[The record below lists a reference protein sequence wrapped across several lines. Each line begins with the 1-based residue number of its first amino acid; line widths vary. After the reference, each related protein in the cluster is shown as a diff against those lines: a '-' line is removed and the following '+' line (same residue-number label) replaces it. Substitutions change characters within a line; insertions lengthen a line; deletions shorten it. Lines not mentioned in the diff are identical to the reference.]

1 MMVGTIGIAASTA
14 GKDIMKDK
22 EKENTP
28 ENIFNQPMLLRNWAV
43 NLIGVLGNP
52 TLQQVPNVEK
62 VDELITQFV
71 HDYNTQWEEVHQKNE
86 EE

>member
-1 MMVGTIGIAASTA
+1 MMVGIIGIAVNTA
-14 GKDIMKDK
+14 GKVIMAKKK
-22 EKENTP
+22 EE

-52 TLQQVPNVEK
+52 ALQQIPNIDK

-71 HDYNTQWEEVHQKNE
+71 SDYNTQWEEVQKE

>member
-1 MMVGTIGIAASTA
+1 MA
-14 GKDIMKDK
+14 KKK
-22 EKENTP
+22 EE
-28 ENIFNQPMLLRNWAV
+28 ENIFNQPKLLRNWAV

-52 TLQQVPNVEK
+52 ALQQIPNIDK

-71 HDYNTQWEEVHQKNE
+71 SDYNSQWEEVQKE

>member
-1 MMVGTIGIAASTA
+1 MTVGIIGIAVNTV
-14 GKDIMKDK
+14 GKVIMAKKK
-22 EKENTP
+22 EE

-52 TLQQVPNVEK
+52 ALQQIPNIDK

-71 HDYNTQWEEVHQKNE
+71 SDYNTQWEEVQKE

>member
-1 MMVGTIGIAASTA
+1 MVGIIGIVVNIA
-14 GKDIMKDK
+14 GKETMTKK
-22 EKENTP
+22 NEP

-52 TLQQVPNVEK
+52 ALQQVPNIEK

-71 HDYNTQWEEVHQKNE
+71 SDYNTQWENQKELE

>member
-1 MMVGTIGIAASTA
+1 MA
-14 GKDIMKDK
+14 KKRED
-22 EKENTP
+22 

-52 TLQQVPNVEK
+52 ALQQIPNIDK

-71 HDYNTQWEEVHQKNE
+71 SDYNTQWENQKNLE

>member
-1 MMVGTIGIAASTA
+1 MVGIIGIVVNIA
-14 GKDIMKDK
+14 GKETMAKK
-22 EKENTP
+22 NEP

-52 TLQQVPNVEK
+52 ALQQIPNIDK

-71 HDYNTQWEEVHQKNE
+71 NDYNTQWENQKNLE

>member
-1 MMVGTIGIAASTA
+1 
-14 GKDIMKDK
+14 MKL
-22 EKENTP
+22 T

-52 TLQQVPNVEK
+52 ISKEVPNVDR
-62 VDELITQFV
+62 VDELISQFV
-71 HDYNTQWEEVHQKNE
+71 NDYNEQWDTENKGE

>member
-1 MMVGTIGIAASTA
+1 MNE
-14 GKDIMKDK
+14 
-22 EKENTP
+22 EKK
-28 ENIFNQPMLLRNWAV
+28 ENIFNSPMLLRNWAV

-52 TLQQVPNVEK
+52 ALQQIPNIDK

-71 HDYNTQWEEVHQKNE
+71 SDYNTQWENQKNLE

>member
-1 MMVGTIGIAASTA
+1 MTVGIIGIAVNTV
-14 GKDIMKDK
+14 GKVIMAKKK
-22 EKENTP
+22 EE

-52 TLQQVPNVEK
+52 ALQQVPNIEK

-71 HDYNTQWEEVHQKNE
+71 SDYNTQWEEVQKE

>member
-1 MMVGTIGIAASTA
+1 MT
-14 GKDIMKDK
+14 KKN
-22 EKENTP
+22 EP

-52 TLQQVPNVEK
+52 ALQQVPNIEK

-71 HDYNTQWEEVHQKNE
+71 SDYNTQWENQKELE